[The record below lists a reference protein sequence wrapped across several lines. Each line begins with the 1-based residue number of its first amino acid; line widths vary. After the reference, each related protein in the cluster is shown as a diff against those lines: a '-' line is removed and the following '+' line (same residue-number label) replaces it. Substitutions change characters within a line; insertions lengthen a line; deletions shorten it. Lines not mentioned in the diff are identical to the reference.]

1 MRNGKNE
8 IMRNCLFIIATLLML
23 SGCKTKERVVT
34 VIENHTDTL
43 WQSHTLRDSIYL
55 HDSIYVNQYLK
66 GDTVYVE
73 KSVWH
78 TDIRERVKTDT
89 VYKSRTDSV
98 PVPYPVIKEVEKK
111 LNWWQKTRLRL
122 GEGLIGLICLI
133 GLIRLI
139 RAKLP

>member
-8 IMRNCLFIIATLLML
+8 IMRNCLFIIAALLML

-34 VIENHTDTL
+34 VIESHTDTL
-43 WQSHTLRDSIYL
+43 WQSHTLRDSIRI

-89 VYKSRTDSV
+89 VYKSKTDSV

-111 LNWWQKTRLRL
+111 LTWWQKARLRL

>member
-1 MRNGKNE
+1 
-8 IMRNCLFIIATLLML
+8 MRNCLFIIATLLML

>member
-1 MRNGKNE
+1 
-8 IMRNCLFIIATLLML
+8 ML

-34 VIENHTDTL
+34 VIESHTDTL
-43 WQSHTLRDSIYL
+43 WQSHTLRDSIRI

-89 VYKSRTDSV
+89 VYKSKTDSV

-111 LNWWQKTRLRL
+111 LTWWQKARLRL

>member
-133 GLIRLI
+133 GLIQNEKR
-139 RAKLP
+139 KV